1 MSRKKLRNTVLT
13 VVLWAALWQAAA
25 VWIDNRIFLPS
36 PLDVLQSLGTLLSSP
51 EFFHSVGFSLGNI
64 AKGFL
69 LGVGIGTI
77 LAALASW
84 SEFLCTFLSLPMR
97 VIKATPVASFTI
109 LALLWIDSRRLS
121 VLISFLMVLPIIY
134 TNVLT
139 GIRETDAG
147 LLEMARVF
155 RIRKSL
161 RVRYLYAPAVLPY
174 LFSACS
180 VAIGLAWKSG
190 IAAEVIGITKNSIG
204 NHLYQAK
211 IYLEIPELFA
221 WTAVTIFISMLF
233 EIVILR
239 LLRMLEHVLLGQK
252 KKAAEETQNSMAEQA
267 EPADCPIKEE
277 QKAVVVQET
286 SMVVP
291 VNAAEETDIVL
302 SDITKAYGEHT
313 VLQNLSL
320 TLSAGHPVA
329 LMGSSGIGKTTL
341 LRLVLGT
348 ESPEAGSIERGKN
361 VTNFSV
367 VFQENRLCEETSVR
381 RNLEL
386 VCRTKKQR
394 EEIPTLLAR
403 LGLAACESKRVSNL
417 SGGMKRRVA
426 IGRALLA
433 DAQVFLFDEPFQ
445 GLDPAT
451 KLAVMRLVKERIQG
465 KTVLFVTHEK
475 SEAMFFDCQITEL

>member
-1 MSRKKLRNTVLT
+1 MLT

-51 EFFHSVGFSLGNI
+51 AFFHSVGFSLGNI

-239 LLRMLEHVLLGQK
+239 LLRMLEHVLLGQR
-252 KKAAEETQNSMAEQA
+252 AETEGQA
-267 EPADCPIKEE
+267 KEE
-277 QKAVVVQET
+277 KEVSETEDVSEKVMEELLTADEQEGAMT
-286 SMVVP
+286 EQLTTRDETD
-291 VNAAEETDIVL
+291 AKTDIVL
-302 SDITKAYGEHT
+302 SDITKAYGEHI

-348 ESPEAGSIERGKN
+348 ESPEEGSIERGKN
-361 VTNFSV
+361 ATNFSV